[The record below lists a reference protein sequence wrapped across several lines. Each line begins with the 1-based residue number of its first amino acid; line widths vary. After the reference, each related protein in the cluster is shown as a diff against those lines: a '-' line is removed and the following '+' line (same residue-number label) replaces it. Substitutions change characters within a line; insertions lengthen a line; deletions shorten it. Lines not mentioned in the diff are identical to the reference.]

1 LLQEYFNG
9 KGKIYSVTIMQF
21 TMTTDYAL
29 RIVTYLSQKGD
40 VVTTSQ
46 LSNELQ
52 IPMNYIPKIIKNL
65 KNKKIIYA
73 IEGVKGGYRLAK
85 KPKSITLL
93 DVILATETTMSF
105 NKCLETNG
113 TCSKNCQDSCA
124 IRKILESLQND
135 MTHQLE
141 KVTFSDLINKEFRDN
156 I

>member
-1 LLQEYFNG
+1 
-9 KGKIYSVTIMQF
+9 MQF

-73 IEGVKGGYRLAK
+73 IEGVKGGYRLTK
-85 KPKSITLL
+85 KPISITLL
-93 DVILATETTMSF
+93 DVILATERTMSF

>member
-1 LLQEYFNG
+1 
-9 KGKIYSVTIMQF
+9 MQF

-93 DVILATETTMSF
+93 DVILAMETTMSF

>member
-1 LLQEYFNG
+1 
-9 KGKIYSVTIMQF
+9 MQF

-93 DVILATETTMSF
+93 DVILATETTMSI

>member
-1 LLQEYFNG
+1 
-9 KGKIYSVTIMQF
+9 MQF

-52 IPMNYIPKIIKNL
+52 RPMNYITKIIKNL

>member
-1 LLQEYFNG
+1 MLQEYFNG

-135 MTHQLE
+135 MIHQLE

>member
-1 LLQEYFNG
+1 
-9 KGKIYSVTIMQF
+9 MQF

-40 VVTTSQ
+40 VLQTSQ

-65 KNKKIIYA
+65 KNKKIIYS

>member
-1 LLQEYFNG
+1 
-9 KGKIYSVTIMQF
+9 MQF

-73 IEGVKGGYRLAK
+73 IEGVKGGYRLTK

-156 I
+156 IQRGSL

>member
-1 LLQEYFNG
+1 
-9 KGKIYSVTIMQF
+9 
-21 TMTTDYAL
+21 
-29 RIVTYLSQKGD
+29 
-40 VVTTSQ
+40 
-46 LSNELQ
+46 
-52 IPMNYIPKIIKNL
+52 MNYIPKIIKNL

-73 IEGVKGGYRLAK
+73 IEGVKGGYRLTK

-113 TCSKNCQDSCA
+113 TCSKNYQDSCA

>member
-1 LLQEYFNG
+1 
-9 KGKIYSVTIMQF
+9 MQF

-93 DVILATETTMSF
+93 DVILATETP
-105 NKCLETNG
+105 CL
-113 TCSKNCQDSCA
+113 
-124 IRKILESLQND
+124 
-135 MTHQLE
+135 
-141 KVTFSDLINKEFRDN
+141 LINV
-156 I
+156 

>member
-1 LLQEYFNG
+1 
-9 KGKIYSVTIMQF
+9 MQF

-105 NKCLETNG
+105 NKCLETNC
-113 TCSKNCQDSCA
+113 TCSKNCKDSCA

-135 MTHQLE
+135 MIHQLE

>member
-1 LLQEYFNG
+1 
-9 KGKIYSVTIMQF
+9 MQF

-113 TCSKNCQDSCA
+113 TCAKNCQDSCA
-124 IRKILESLQND
+124 IRKILEGLQND

>member
-1 LLQEYFNG
+1 
-9 KGKIYSVTIMQF
+9 MQF

-141 KVTFSDLINKEFRDN
+141 KVTFSDLIIKEFRDN

>member
-1 LLQEYFNG
+1 
-9 KGKIYSVTIMQF
+9 
-21 TMTTDYAL
+21 MTTDYAL

-85 KPKSITLL
+85 KPNSITLL
-93 DVILATETTMSF
+93 DVILATDRTMSF